1 MKGGDNVE
9 GKDLLCPIT
18 SVRGFPEGCTCQKE
32 ACAWY
37 EPELKKC
44 SVLVIAKELEE
55 HAVEVLREI

>member
-1 MKGGDNVE
+1 MEEEKGI
-9 GKDLLCPIT
+9 CPIL
-18 SVRGFPEGCTCQKE
+18 SKHADAGFCSCQKE

>member
-1 MKGGDNVE
+1 MEERKAF
-9 GKDLLCPIT
+9 CPIL
-18 SVRGFPEGCTCQKE
+18 SKREAAGFCPCLQKD
-32 ACAWY
+32 CAWY